1 MREMEKFG
9 KIIVPSKENSM
20 KLTKIVLVAF
30 ALAGMQSSAATWYHW
45 KGGTSSLLDIS
56 NWTSDLANQNPIAAP
71 GDLGTANGIMAF
83 VSEGSVSATV
93 DENCAWSALVVS
105 GDSHL
110 SLSIADGK
118 KIDGNS
124 GNVNIGYNANNYP
137 NESNVNGP
145 DTRPSLEVSG
155 VLTNAYFRLGTHPD
169 LLGADLTVKGAGTH
183 VTWYKKDLENLVGL
197 YQGGS
202 TLCVKDGAT
211 LYSPSVLNV
220 GGGTISSTPHFEAHN
235 NVFTV
240 KDGSTL
246 IIPAGLNVGNKSTNN
261 VAEIKSSTV
270 ATPNSGSFASSVGG
284 ASEAVFNR
292 LVIDNSTWGAAK
304 ASERQKFHVGKS
316 GSDWNTL
323 VVTNGSTMYVSD
335 FNCGYSG
342 DSNRVEIAGGSY
354 VWANGTMAIAAS
366 TLALATCGW
375 NEMVVSGEGTVLTNS
390 ANAVYVGRNG
400 PYNRMTVRDGAFWR
414 VDDMLY
420 IGVPD
425 NDANAAYVSNNVV
438 EVSGAGT
445 SVSIGG
451 MMHMGRPCSTLRVKD
466 GAAMTVTAASTKSE
480 VSAGSV
486 VGMGGA
492 GVSNRVEVLN
502 GASLTVSKNSLTIG
516 NLAGSDGCGFLV
528 DNATAT
534 LGSSVFL
541 GNYASSNSMEFVNG
555 AVCTCRSF
563 YLGYKST
570 SSDNVLRI
578 AGEGTWVSNRADK
591 VYIGYAG
598 KRNRLIVE
606 DKAFFNVSNDLYIAG
621 NLDTSS
627 AADGAEVIVR
637 SGGRLRVAGTPASS
651 NNGNGIFVSA
661 NYTGDT
667 YPQNVRLVVDGGEI
681 ETDQAIITQRESEFL
696 VRGSSSVV
704 KTAQLRFADTAKL
717 TFESDNGGFSTIRV
731 KATSAQSTAKC
742 NFANAGTYLVVDATK
757 YARAGGGTQTLI
769 DSSVNLSTGF
779 AAAVNNGK
787 VTLIPEGTT
796 IDFTTDPKKLVVTV
810 PSKQGLVIFVR

>member
-1 MREMEKFG
+1 
-9 KIIVPSKENSM
+9 M
-20 KLTKIVLVAF
+20 KLTKIVLVAI

-45 KGGTSSLLDIS
+45 KGGASSLLDIS
-56 NWTSDLANQNPIAAP
+56 NWTSDLANQHPITAI
-71 GDLGTANGIMAF
+71 GDLGTTSGIMAF

-124 GNVNIGYNANNYP
+124 GNVNIGYNADNYP

-183 VTWYKKDLENLVGL
+183 VTWYKNTLENLVGL

-270 ATPNSGSFASSVGG
+270 ATPNSNLNSSLASSVGG
-284 ASEAVFNR
+284 ASEAMFNR
-292 LVIDNSTWGAAK
+292 LVIDNSTWGGAK
-304 ASERQKFHVGKS
+304 DRERQKFHVGKS

-323 VVTNGSTMYVSD
+323 VVTNGSTMYVSE

-354 VWANGTMAIAAS
+354 VWANGAMAIAAS
-366 TLALATCGW
+366 TSATCGW
-375 NEMVVSGEGTVLTNS
+375 NEMDVSGAGTVLTNS

-425 NDANAAYVSNNVV
+425 NDAKAAYVSNNVV

-451 MMHMGRPCSTLRVKD
+451 MMRMGRPCSTLRVKD
-466 GAAMTVTAASTKSE
+466 GAAMTVTAASTESGP
-480 VSAGSV
+480 SAGSV

-516 NLAGSDGCGFLV
+516 NLVGSDGCGLLV

-541 GNYASSNSMEFVNG
+541 GNNASSNSMEFVNG

-563 YLGYKST
+563 YLGYKS
-570 SSDNVLRI
+570 SSCDNVLRI
-578 AGEGTWVSNRADK
+578 AGEGTWVSNKADK

-621 NLDTSS
+621 IIDTST

-667 YPQNVRLVVDGGEI
+667 YPRNVRLVVDGGEI

-742 NFANAGTYLVVDATK
+742 NFATKGTYLTIDATK

-769 DSSVNLSTGF
+769 NSSVNLSTGF
-779 AAAVNNGK
+779 QAAVNNDK

-810 PSKQGLVIFVR
+810 PSKLGMIILVR

>member
-1 MREMEKFG
+1 
-9 KIIVPSKENSM
+9 M
-20 KLTKIVLVAF
+20 KRTATAF
-30 ALAGMQSSAATWYHW
+30 AAMIL
-45 KGGTSSLLDIS
+45 
-56 NWTSDLANQNPIAAP
+56 AAP
-71 GDLGTANGIMAF
+71 GFGASWQYWTGLGSSNSLLEGDNWNMKMDGTGASGTRPDSSTVLAF
-83 VSEGSVSATV
+83 INVGNSEITV
-93 DENCAWSALVVS
+93 PEDFDSNSFVVS

-110 SLSIADGK
+110 KLTVAPGK
-118 KIDGNS
+118 VFDWKAKNL
-124 GNVNIGYNANNYP
+124 NIGYFANGYP
-137 NESNVNGP
+137 DESYPKGTGGEFDP
-145 DTRPSLEVSG
+145 DARPSIEITGVVS
-155 VLTNAYFRLGTHPD
+155 NAYPRIGSNPD
-169 LLGADLTVKGAGTH
+169 LNGADMTVSGAGTILH
-183 VTWYKKDLENLVGL
+183 ASNPSGKTYHMLVGMHK
-197 YQGGS
+197 GGAS
-202 TLCVKDGAT
+202 LTVKDGAR
-211 LYSPSVLNV
+211 LACDLPLEI
-220 GGGTISSTPHFEAHN
+220 GGGNIGSDQTNAHN
-235 NVFTV
+235 NVMTV
-240 KDGSTL
+240 TDATL
-246 IIPAGLNVGNKSTNN
+246 DIPQGMNVGNLTTNN
-261 VAEIKSSTV
+261 VAQVRNSTV
-270 ATPNSGSFASSVGG
+270 ATPNSGSAASSIGG
-284 ASEAVFNR
+284 ASEAMFNR

-323 VVTNGSTMYVSD
+323 VVTNGSKMYVSD
-335 FNCGYSG
+335 LNCGYSG

-366 TLALATCGW
+366 TSATCGW

-425 NDANAAYVSNNVV
+425 NDAKAAYVSNNVV

-451 MMHMGRPCSTLRVKD
+451 MMRMGRPCSTLRVKD
-466 GAAMTVTAASTKSE
+466 GAAMTVTAASTESG

-541 GNYASSNSMEFVNG
+541 GNNASSNSMEFVNG

-563 YLGYKST
+563 YLGHKST

-637 SGGRLRVAGTPASS
+637 SGGRLRVAGTTPASGS
-651 NNGNGIFVSA
+651 NGNGIFVSA

-742 NFANAGTYLVVDATK
+742 NFATKGSYLTIDATN

-769 DSSVNLSTGF
+769 DSSVNLSAGF
-779 AAAVNNGK
+779 AAAVDNGK

>member
-1 MREMEKFG
+1 MVLAFINVGNSE
-9 KIIVPSKENSM
+9 ITVPEDFDSNS
-20 KLTKIVLVAF
+20 F
-30 ALAGMQSSAATWYHW
+30 
-45 KGGTSSLLDIS
+45 
-56 NWTSDLANQNPIAAP
+56 
-71 GDLGTANGIMAF
+71 
-83 VSEGSVSATV
+83 
-93 DENCAWSALVVS
+93 VVS

-110 SLSIADGK
+110 KLTVAPGK
-118 KIDGNS
+118 VFDWKAKNI
-124 GNVNIGYNANNYP
+124 NIGYFANGYP
-137 NESNVNGP
+137 DESYPKGTGGEFDP
-145 DTRPSLEVSG
+145 DARPSIEITGVVS
-155 VLTNAYFRLGTHPD
+155 NAYPRIGSNPD
-169 LLGADLTVKGAGTH
+169 LNGADMTVSGAGTILH
-183 VTWYKKDLENLVGL
+183 ASNPSGKTYHMLVGMHK
-197 YQGGS
+197 GGS
-202 TLCVKDGAT
+202 SLTVKDGAR
-211 LYSPSVLNV
+211 LACDLPLEI
-220 GGGTISSTPHFEAHN
+220 GGGNIGSDQTNAHN
-235 NVFTV
+235 NVMTV
-240 KDGSTL
+240 TDATL
-246 IIPAGLNVGNKSTNN
+246 DIPQGMNVGNLTTNN
-261 VAEIKSSTV
+261 IAQVRNSTV
-270 ATPNSGSFASSVGG
+270 ATPNSGSAASSIGG
-284 ASEAVFNR
+284 ASEAMFNR

-304 ASERQKFHVGKS
+304 ASERQKFHVGKNY
-316 GSDWNTL
+316 SDWNTL
-323 VVTNGSTMYVSD
+323 VVTNGSKMYVSD
-335 FNCGYSG
+335 LNCGYSG

-366 TLALATCGW
+366 TSTTCGW

-414 VDDMLY
+414 VDGMLY

-425 NDANAAYVSNNVV
+425 NDAKAAYVSNNVV

-451 MMHMGRPCSTLRVKD
+451 MMRMGRPCSTLRVKD
-466 GAAMTVTAASTKSE
+466 GAAMTVTAASTKSD
-480 VSAGSV
+480 VSEGSV

-541 GNYASSNSMEFVNG
+541 GNNASSNSMEFVNG

-563 YLGYKST
+563 YLGHKST

-598 KRNRLIVE
+598 KRNR
-606 DKAFFNVSNDLYIAG
+606 F
-621 NLDTSS
+621 
-627 AADGAEVIVR
+627 
-637 SGGRLRVAGTPASS
+637 RVAGTPASG

-667 YPQNVRLVVDGGEI
+667 YPRNVRLVVDGGEI

-731 KATSAQSTAKC
+731 KETSAQSTAKC
-742 NFANAGTYLVVDATK
+742 NFARLGTYLTIDATK

-769 DSSVNLSTGF
+769 DSSVDLSYGF
-779 AAAVNNGK
+779 AVAEEAGK